1 MLSDDAT
8 AHDVCY
14 RCGYDLTGIGDETP
28 CPECGLLARRSRRP
42 TDELHYTRP
51 RWLRRISRGTN
62 LLLLAVLLFG
72 ASPALAVVLTKLSY
86 AMLPARGYEWLLP
99 HVPLL
104 AVHAAALFAL
114 AARMAAGVEGGLSAC
129 RSRGSRPSHPS
140 ADHRDLAHRRRDG

>member
-72 ASPALAVVLTKLSY
+72 ASPALAVCDR
-86 AMLPARGYEWLLP
+86 PDGQP
-99 HVPLL
+99 HV
-104 AVHAAALFAL
+104 AKVSGAAWTQAQCQQALTNIRATL
-114 AARMAAGVEGGLSAC
+114 GNVGITV
-129 RSRGSRPSHPS
+129 
-140 ADHRDLAHRRRDG
+140 